1 MILNKWLPS
10 RSSIIPWYIKK
21 ASSRKIERSRWTN
34 HPCHLHFLQALVP
47 KYWIGSANLSDAATS
62 MLTLQTSFL
71 TSLFTALNLP
81 LIRQHLK
88 LCSFFAFYST
98 FLDSAEL
105 EAHPFFIGSK
115 IWWTDAWLFTNVFC
129 GTDLVTWN
137 YSKGVSATFDCIV
150 ERFTGLGGAMMLVAS
165 FSISVVSGLESMIA
179 LTSSSR
185 ICKDSSDKL
194 LPESSISSWN
204 LHLCSKCVS
213 PRSDRFVFYTT
224 H

>member
-47 KYWIGSANLSDAATS
+47 KYWIESANLSDAATS
-62 MLTLQTSFL
+62 MLALQTSSL
-71 TSLFTALNLP
+71 ASLFTALNLP

-105 EAHPFFIGSK
+105 EAHPFFISSK

-129 GTDLVTWN
+129 STDLVTWN
-137 YSKGVSATFDCIV
+137 YPKVSVQPLTALQ
-150 ERFTGLGGAMMLVAS
+150 EGLLDLEELWCWWHHSAHLLLV
-165 FSISVVSGLESMIA
+165 GLN
-179 LTSSSR
+179 LW
-185 ICKDSSDKL
+185 
-194 LPESSISSWN
+194 LPW
-204 LHLCSKCVS
+204 LHLAEFI
-213 PRSDRFVFYTT
+213 RT
-224 H
+224 HQINYFLSLQ